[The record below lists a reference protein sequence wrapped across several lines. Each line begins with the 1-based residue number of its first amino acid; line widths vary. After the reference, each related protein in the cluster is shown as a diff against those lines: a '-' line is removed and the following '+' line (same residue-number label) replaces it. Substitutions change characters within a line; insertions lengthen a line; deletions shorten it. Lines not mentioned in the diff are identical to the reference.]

1 MENYLPLFPL
11 NLVAFPGENVN
22 LHVFEERYKQLINEC
37 LEKSHPFGIPAYID
51 KKLEYGTEMYV
62 KKVVKRY
69 EDGRLD
75 ITTRATRVFKVM
87 SFNNPVGGKL
97 YAGGDVFYLDNVQD
111 GDLRLHTEIISL
123 IKDLYN
129 LMNVVKKVEVDE
141 DITTF
146 EIGHKIGLSQ
156 EQEYQLLQ
164 IERER
169 DRQAMV
175 IQHLKKTIPVLREV
189 ERTKERIRMNG
200 HFKHF
205 DSLDL

>member
-11 NLVAFPGENVN
+11 NLVAFPGENIN
-22 LHVFEERYKQLINEC
+22 LHIFEERYKQLINEC
-37 LEKSHPFGIPAYID
+37 LENDHPFGIPAYID
-51 KKLEYGTEMYV
+51 KKVEFGTEMYV

-75 ITTRATRVFKVM
+75 ITTKATRIFKVM
-87 SFNNPVGGKL
+87 SFVNPVGGKL
-97 YAGGDVFYLDNVQD
+97 YAGGEVIYLDNVQD
-111 GDLRLHTEIISL
+111 GDADLRAELVEL

-141 DITTF
+141 DIATF

-156 EQEYQLLQ
+156 EQEYLLLQ
-164 IERER
+164 IEHEK
-169 DRQAMV
+169 DRQAMI

>member
-11 NLVAFPGENVN
+11 NLVAFPGENIS
-22 LHVFEERYKQLINEC
+22 LHIFEERYKQLINEC
-37 LEKSHPFGIPAYID
+37 LEKNHPFGIPAYID
-51 KKLEYGTEMYV
+51 KKVEVGTEMYV

-75 ITTRATRVFKVM
+75 ITTKASRVFKVM
-87 SFNNPVGGKL
+87 SFINPVGGKL
-97 YAGGDVFYLDNVQD
+97 YAGGEVIYLDNVQD
-111 GDLRLHTEIISL
+111 GDADLRAEIVEL

-146 EIGHKIGLSQ
+146 EIGHKIGMSQ
-156 EQEYQLLQ
+156 EQEYLLLQ
-164 IERER
+164 IEHEK
-169 DRQAMV
+169 DRQAMI